1 MTTEN
6 VDAVDLLIK
15 PVSATD
21 LIEEANLA
29 GCENIVSL
37 TEWVEINSGDG
48 GVCVPCDF
56 ATIAPWY
63 RDILIKGGEPA
74 LAERVDALGDADD
87 DPLHIAEVLDSIKAE
102 VQNDAIRSN
111 LTLYDCMLQTH
122 EEVSN
127 ESETELQ

>member
-6 VDAVDLLIK
+6 V
-15 PVSATD
+15 SAID
-21 LIEEANLA
+21 LIEDANLA
-29 GCENIVSL
+29 GCENVVSL
-37 TEWVEINSGDG
+37 TEWVEMNADAE

-56 ATIAPWY
+56 STIAPWY
-63 RDILIKGGEPA
+63 RDILIKGGESALAARIDA
-74 LAERVDALGDADD
+74 LAEADD
-87 DPLHIAEVLDSIKAE
+87 NPLHIAEVLDSVKAE
-102 VQNDAIRSN
+102 VQNEAIRSN

>member
-6 VDAVDLLIK
+6 V
-15 PVSATD
+15 SAID

-56 ATIAPWY
+56 STIAPWY
-63 RDILIKGGEPA
+63 KDILIKGGENA
-74 LAERVDALGDADD
+74 LAERVDALAEVDD
-87 DPLHIAEVLDSIKAE
+87 DPLHIAGVLDSVKAE
-102 VQNDAIRSN
+102 VQNEAIRSN

-122 EEVSN
+122 EEESN
-127 ESETELQ
+127 ESETEL